1 VDFKTVMDTT
11 FFVSK
16 NLVSD
21 RHHWTLSGVIRPD
34 SGVTIDPKKNRI
46 FLGIFACTDTTATG
60 RFDTVPLAGK
70 SRLNQDSSFS
80 LAVDVSDVQ
89 RTYLVP
95 VAWYDRDSDEVYDP
109 AIDPYAYIKSD
120 GTAGRAFHYRF
131 NSQEREWRTLADNQ
145 PAQNLSKLTLR
156 SGADLLPLQDA
167 WVINGKLRPRDT
179 FSVDYGSNR
188 VRIGAFSSAGR
199 TFTPSGDSLIANA
212 GASIVSGDSGF
223 TIQINVAKITDG
235 YITLCAWFDGDS
247 DEVLDATREPWNAP
261 VISSPSSLVAQY
273 SFDNRNKLWRFAPD
287 SSRAAAMSGVVW
299 YVGRNLKP

>member
-21 RHHWTLSGVIRPD
+21 RHHWTLSGVIRSD
-34 SGVTIDPKKNRI
+34 SGVAIDSKGKRMYM
-46 FLGIFACTDTTATG
+46 GIFACTDTSATA
-60 RFDTVPLAGK
+60 RFDSVPSAGT
-70 SRLNQDSSFS
+70 SRLNQDSSFT
-80 LAVDVSDVQ
+80 LNVDVSDVQ
-89 RTYLVP
+89 RTYLVL
-95 VAWYDRDSDEVYDP
+95 VAWYDRDSNEAYDP
-109 AIDPYAYIKSD
+109 AIDPYAFMKSD
-120 GTAGRAFHYRF
+120 SAAGRAFYYRF
-131 NSQEREWRTLADNQ
+131 NSQEREWRTLADNR

-156 SGADLLPLQDA
+156 SGADLLPLQDT

-188 VRIGAFSSAGR
+188 VRIGAFSSATR

-212 GASIVSGDSGF
+212 GAAIVSGDSGF
-223 TIQINVAKITDG
+223 TLQINSAKFNVG
-235 YITLCAWFDGDS
+235 YITLCAWCDRDS
-247 DEVLDATREPWNAP
+247 DDVLDASREPWNTP
-261 VISSPSSLVAQY
+261 VISSTSTIVAQY

-287 SSRAAAMSGVVW
+287 SSRAETMSGVVW